1 MLLDLKTI
9 MGESKMDNRKWLDYL
24 FETQDDSYVQKL
36 YKVPVRIKIRKKVGG
51 NKSET
56 EDDIRA
62 VPSVTSLSLPR
73 DRKSETESWFAT
85 FDVKFELPQ
94 GEELMEFIRN
104 QLLNDIR
111 DIDGVSIITY
121 GEPIFVYD
129 AQDPS
134 VGKEKQ
140 RSRVFGGDARRISK
154 REEPLQGDE

>member
-1 MLLDLKTI
+1 
-9 MGESKMDNRKWLDYL
+9 
-24 FETQDDSYVQKL
+24 
-36 YKVPVRIKIRKKVGG
+36 
-51 NKSET
+51 
-56 EDDIRA
+56 
-62 VPSVTSLSLPR
+62 
-73 DRKSETESWFAT
+73 
-85 FDVKFELPQ
+85 
-94 GEELMEFIRN
+94 MEFIRN